1 MLQKIAIT
9 VHLDKLFKNRLFRIF
24 EEYGV
29 VRSFFF
35 SFTIIFVPVYVLCT
49 VNRLYGLENECNF
62 STMCNLIIKTT
73 GTCIYSI
80 I

>member
-35 SFTIIFVPVYVLCT
+35 FHDHFRPSLC
-49 VNRLYGLENECNF
+49 F
-62 STMCNLIIKTT
+62 M
-73 GTCIYSI
+73 YSESI
-80 I
+80 VWAGK

>member
-29 VRSFFF
+29 VRIFLFF
-35 SFTIIFVPVYVLCT
+35 SRSFSSQFMFYVQ
-49 VNRLYGLENECNF
+49 
-62 STMCNLIIKTT
+62 
-73 GTCIYSI
+73 
-80 I
+80 

>member
-29 VRSFFF
+29 VRSVLFF
-35 SFTIIFVPVYVLCT
+35 SRSFSSQFMFYVQ
-49 VNRLYGLENECNF
+49 
-62 STMCNLIIKTT
+62 
-73 GTCIYSI
+73 
-80 I
+80 